1 MTFHNISY
9 LRSLKTL
16 TMKNISR
23 RNWLKISGLAG
34 TSTVFANS
42 GINALPAYFE
52 GSKQST
58 QQDQLIRLSSN
69 ENPYGPSQKVQ
80 QAMTEAFTNVCRYP
94 GGYYGELVDM
104 LAQKHGVTKD
114 HIILTAGSTEGLKMA
129 GIVFGGE
136 GSNIVAADPVFL
148 ALQNYTE
155 QFGTYVHKVPVT
167 KDMIHD
173 LPAME
178 QRITQSTRLVYVC
191 NPNNPTSALQPAR
204 ELEDFCSTVSKR
216 TIVFA
221 DEAYFDYIQD
231 PDYPSMIKLVKKG
244 ENVIVARTFS
254 KVYGLAGI
262 RIGYL
267 IARPD
272 IISRLGK
279 KTVAGPNVLAIA
291 AAKAALEDEAFYRF
305 SLEKN
310 KVMLKMTT
318 DTLDEL
324 KLDYVPTSCNFVF
337 FHSGRPISELHEAY
351 RKEGILVGRPFPP
364 MNDWCRVSMGTVEQ
378 VEKFCMATKRIFA

>member
-1 MTFHNISY
+1 
-9 LRSLKTL
+9 
-16 TMKNISR
+16 MKNISR
-23 RNWLKISGLAG
+23 RNWLKLSGLAG
-34 TSTVFANS
+34 TATLMGNS
-42 GINALPAYFE
+42 SMHAMPNYLE
-52 GSKQST
+52 GAH
-58 QQDQLIRLSSN
+58 LNLAEPIRLSAN
-69 ENPYGPSQKVQ
+69 ENPYGPSPKVR
-80 QAMTEAFTNVCRYP
+80 QAMTDAFTNVCRYP
-94 GGYYGELVDM
+94 MGYYEELAGM
-104 LAQKHGVTKD
+104 LAKKHGVTKE
-114 HIILTAGSTEGLKMA
+114 HIILTAGSTEGLKIA

-148 ALQNYTE
+148 ALQNYSE
-155 QFGTYVHKVPVT
+155 RFGTYIHKVPVT

-178 QRITQSTRLVYVC
+178 QRITQSTRMVYVC

-204 ELEDFCSTVSKR
+204 ELEEFCSSVSKR

-231 PDYPSMIKLVKKG
+231 ANYPSMIKLVKQGK
-244 ENVIVARTFS
+244 NVIVARTFS

-279 KTVAGPNVLAIA
+279 KSMAGPNVLAIA
-291 AAKAALEDEAFYRF
+291 AAKAALEDEEFYQF
-305 SLEKN
+305 SLEQN
-310 KVMLKMTT
+310 TVMMKMMT

-324 KLDYVPTSCNFVF
+324 QLEYVPSSCNFVF
-337 FHSGRPISELHEAY
+337 FHTGRPISEVNAAY

-364 MNDWCRVSMGTVEQ
+364 MDDWCRVSMGTVEQ
-378 VEKFCMATKRIFA
+378 VEKLCAVTRRLFS

>member
-1 MTFHNISY
+1 
-9 LRSLKTL
+9 
-16 TMKNISR
+16 MKNISR
-23 RNWLKISGLAG
+23 RNWLRISSLAG
-34 TSTVFANS
+34 TATLLGSNGMQAMPSLLQGAGMTAD
-42 GINALPAYFE
+42 LP
-52 GSKQST
+52 
-58 QQDQLIRLSSN
+58 IRLSAN
-69 ENPYGPSQKVQ
+69 ENPYGPSPKVR
-80 QAMTEAFTNVCRYP
+80 QAMTDAFSNVCRYP
-94 GGYYGELVDM
+94 GGYYRELVDM
-104 LAQKHGVTKD
+104 LAEKHGVTKD

-136 GSNIVAADPVFL
+136 GGNIVAADPVFL
-148 ALQNYTE
+148 ALQNYSE
-155 QFGTYVHKVPVT
+155 QFGTYIHKVPVT

-204 ELEDFCSTVSKR
+204 ELEDFCTSVAKR
-216 TIVFA
+216 TVVFA

-231 PDYPSMIKLVKKG
+231 PNYPSMIKLVQRG

-272 IISRLGK
+272 IIDRLGK
-279 KTVAGPNVLAIA
+279 KSMAGPNVLAVA
-291 AAKAALEDEAFYRF
+291 AAKAALADKEFYRY
-305 SLEKN
+305 SLEQN
-310 KVMLKMTT
+310 KVMMKMMTE
-318 DTLDEL
+318 TLDAL
-324 KLDYVPTSCNFVF
+324 KLEYVPSTCNFVF
-337 FHSGRPISELHEAY
+337 FHTGRHINEVNAAY

-378 VEKFCMATKRIFA
+378 IEKLCDATRKIFG